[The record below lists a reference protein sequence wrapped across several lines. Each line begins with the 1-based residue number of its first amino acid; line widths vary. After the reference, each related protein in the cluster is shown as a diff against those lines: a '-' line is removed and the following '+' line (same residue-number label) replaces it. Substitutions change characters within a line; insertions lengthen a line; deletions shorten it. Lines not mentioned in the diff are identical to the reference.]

1 MNTDAEKR
9 KGRGPEDRIDAADR
23 RWRVLFIGDHGRVIA
38 FKRVKTLIWLTLG
51 ALATALSAVA
61 VLVTVN
67 QGLHTRTHELQQ
79 RLETSQQQIQAL
91 RQERDLLTAH
101 VVLVETKMK
110 ETLAGGRR
118 PAVDQKLDPAG
129 AGKAIDRSGSPATD
143 VAVGNAAAPS
153 AASEDVRLPVGIGEG
168 IAVEDFQAKF
178 DAARKAFDLRYK
190 LVTTRQ
196 GSKPLAGHVI
206 VVFKGDDLEP
216 EQWLAMPRVDLPKGR
231 PTGRQKGYTFSI
243 SHSKAFSHSTP
254 TPTSFPAFTRAVLY
268 VFSPEGQLLMA
279 KDYVIDLQA
288 PGG

>member
-9 KGRGPEDRIDAADR
+9 KGRGLEDRIHAADR
-23 RWRVLFIGDHGRVIA
+23 RWTVLFIGDHGRVIA
-38 FKRVKTLIWLTLG
+38 FKRIKTLIWLTLG
-51 ALATALSAVA
+51 AVATALTAVA

-67 QGLHTRTHELQQ
+67 RELQAGILALQ
-79 RLETSQQQIQAL
+79 KQLETSQQQIQAL

-118 PAVDQKLDPAG
+118 SAADQKLDPAG
-129 AGKAIDRSGSPATD
+129 AGKASDRSGSPTTD
-143 VAVGNAAAPS
+143 VAVDKAAAPS
-153 AASEDVRLPVGIGEG
+153 APSEDVRLPVGIGEG
-168 IAVEDFQAKF
+168 IAVEDFQARF
-178 DAARKAFDLRYK
+178 NAARKAFDLRYK

-254 TPTSFPAFTRAVLY
+254 APTSFPAFTRAVLY

-279 KDYVIDLQA
+279 KDYVIDLEA

>member
-9 KGRGPEDRIDAADR
+9 KGRGLEDRIHAADR
-23 RWRVLFIGDHGRVIA
+23 RWTVLFIGDHGRVIA
-38 FKRVKTLIWLTLG
+38 FKRIKTLIWLTLG
-51 ALATALSAVA
+51 AAVTALTAVA

-67 QGLHTRTHELQQ
+67 QGLQAGILALQG

-110 ETLAGGRR
+110 ETLAGGHR
-118 PAVDQKLDPAG
+118 PAVDQKSDPAG
-129 AGKAIDRSGSPATD
+129 AGKSIDRSGTPAKD
-143 VAVGNAAAPS
+143 AAVDKPAAPS
-153 AASEDVRLPVGIGEG
+153 APAEDFKLPVGIGEG
-168 IAVEDFQAKF
+168 IAVEMFQAGF
-178 DAARKAFDLRYK
+178 DGARKAIDLRYK
-190 LVTTRQ
+190 LVATRQ
-196 GSKPLAGHVI
+196 GSRPLAGHVV
-206 VVFKGDDLEP
+206 VVFKSDDLAP

-231 PTGRQKGYTFSI
+231 PSGRQKGFSFSI
-243 SHSKAFSHSTP
+243 SHSKAFVHSMP
-254 TPTSFPAFTRAVLY
+254 APTSFPAFTQAVLY